1 MVWNF
6 QKGIKGS
13 LAKVRKRKTRG
24 ASLGTSV
31 FMMVELCFQTSFVC
45 DHKILE
51 VIDVGLV
58 FFISF

>member
-31 FMMVELCFQTSFVC
+31 LMMVDSCFQTSFVC

>member
-1 MVWNF
+1 MVLNI
-6 QKGIKGS
+6 QKGIKWS
-13 LAKVRKRKTRG
+13 LAKVREKKTRG

-31 FMMVELCFQTSFVC
+31 LMMVDSCFQTSFVC